1 LAGAARA
8 LEPNTLSNIDEQPS
22 GKLDLV
28 HEGVV
33 RFLRG
38 LAEALRKRYNSF
50 SPNAYCARQSR
61 AEDVM
66 TVMMT
71 TWSRVEVAERMTAAE
86 YWKVAP
92 DEQKAELINGVLVM
106 APPPLHIHE
115 KLYAFLFRLF
125 GDYAEEHDLGE
136 VHGSRTGV
144 ELASD
149 QVYEPDLLFIAKDRL
164 DIIQRH
170 GVVGAPDLVIE
181 ILSASTAAYDR
192 GDKLRTYERAGVREL
207 WLVDPYGPAGTEF
220 YQLADGRFLPIA
232 PNAQGRLHSVALA
245 GFWIDVTWLW
255 PADRFITVRQ
265 ALALI
270 EAPSA

>member
-8 LEPNTLSNIDEQPS
+8 LESNTLSNIDEEPC
-22 GKLDLV
+22 V
-28 HEGVV
+28 VV

-50 SPNAYCARQSR
+50 SPKAYCARQSR

-86 YWKVAP
+86 FWEVAP
-92 DEQKAELINGVLVM
+92 DDRKAELINGVLVM
-106 APPPLHIHE
+106 APAPLDIHE
-115 KLYAFLFRLF
+115 KLQLFLLTLIRT
-125 GDYAEEHDLGE
+125 YAEEHDLGE
-136 VHGSRTGV
+136 VRGSRTGV
-144 ELASD
+144 ELTID
-149 QVYEPDLLFIAKDRL
+149 EVYQPDILFITQDQL
-164 DIIQRH
+164 SVIQRH

-207 WLVDPYGPAGTEF
+207 WLIDPYGPAGTEF

-232 PNAQGRLHSVALA
+232 PNAQGRLHSVTLA